1 MTASVGTT
9 PPFTYRHNAT
19 RSLRATATIM
29 ILISGDQGQHR
40 LQAKSQLTESLQ
52 SGTPCKADLLIAINS
67 YPAGLHGAET
77 KIPHSPGWRGSRR
90 TGPIFSG
97 AAASRPGQI

>member
-29 ILISGDQGQHR
+29 ILRIRPAILPARSRNHR
-40 LQAKSQLTESLQ
+40 LSALSGWYRSQSQASSIMVVRTRAL
-52 SGTPCKADLLIAINS
+52 PALLM
-67 YPAGLHGAET
+67 P
-77 KIPHSPGWRGSRR
+77 
-90 TGPIFSG
+90 
-97 AAASRPGQI
+97 